1 MRAKTLL
8 LFLYLLSFVNGAATV
23 QESGKSIVLKK
34 STTSDGTLRSVD
46 LFASA
51 YLDLSN
57 ELLLLNFENCS
68 DDTFISVTNLST
80 NEVIYSE
87 LYGVSDNIVLNMAGL
102 LEGEENYRLEITIG
116 EVILYGDFTIRLI

>member
-1 MRAKTLL
+1 MRVKTLL
-8 LFLYLLSFVNGAATV
+8 LFLFLLSFVNGAATV

-116 EVILYGDFTIRLI
+116 EVILYGDFTI

>member
-8 LFLYLLSFVNGAATV
+8 LFLFLLSFVNGAATV

-68 DDTFISVTNLST
+68 DDAFISVTNLST

-116 EVILYGDFTIRLI
+116 EVILYGDFTI

>member
-8 LFLYLLSFVNGAATV
+8 LFLFLLSFVNGAATV

-116 EVILYGDFTIRLI
+116 EVILYGDFTI

>member
-8 LFLYLLSFVNGAATV
+8 LFLFLLSFVNGAATV

-116 EVILYGDFTIRLI
+116 EVILYGDSTI

>member
-8 LFLYLLSFVNGAATV
+8 LFLFLLSFVNGAATV

-34 STTSDGTLRSVD
+34 STTSDGTLRSVY

-116 EVILYGDFTIRLI
+116 EVILYGDFTI

>member
-8 LFLYLLSFVNGAATV
+8 LFLFLLSFVNGGATV
-23 QESGKSIVLKK
+23 QESGKSIILKK
-34 STTSDGTLRSVD
+34 STTSDGTLRSAG

-68 DDTFISVTNLST
+68 DDAFISVTNLST
-80 NEVIYSE
+80 NDVIYSG
-87 LYGVSDNIVLNMAGL
+87 LYGASDNIVLNMAGL
-102 LEGEENYRLEITIG
+102 LQGGENYRLEMTIG
-116 EVILYGDFTIRLI
+116 KVILYGDFTI

>member
-8 LFLYLLSFVNGAATV
+8 LFLFPLSFVNGAATV

-116 EVILYGDFTIRLI
+116 EVILYGDFTI

>member
-1 MRAKTLL
+1 MGLQ
-8 LFLYLLSFVNGAATV
+8 LYKSL
-23 QESGKSIVLKK
+23 ESSIVLKK

-80 NEVIYSE
+80 NEVN
-87 LYGVSDNIVLNMAGL
+87 L
-102 LEGEENYRLEITIG
+102 
-116 EVILYGDFTIRLI
+116 F

>member
-1 MRAKTLL
+1 MRAKN
-8 LFLYLLSFVNGAATV
+8 FITV
-23 QESGKSIVLKK
+23 FISIIVCKWGCNCTRVWK
-34 STTSDGTLRSVD
+34 EYCTEESTTSDGTLRSVD

-116 EVILYGDFTIRLI
+116 EVILYGDFTI

>member
-8 LFLYLLSFVNGAATV
+8 LFLFLLSFVNGGATV

-34 STTSDGTLRSVD
+34 STTSDGTLRSAG

-51 YLDLSN
+51 HLDLSN

-68 DDTFISVTNLST
+68 DDAFISVTNLST
-80 NEVIYSE
+80 NDVIYSG
-87 LYGVSDNIVLNMAGL
+87 LYGASDNIVLNMAGL
-102 LEGEENYRLEITIG
+102 LQGGENYRLEMTIG
-116 EVILYGDFTIRLI
+116 KVILYGDFTI

>member
-8 LFLYLLSFVNGAATV
+8 LFLFLLSFVNGAATV

-68 DDTFISVTNLST
+68 DDPFISVTNLST

-116 EVILYGDFTIRLI
+116 EVILYGDFTI

>member
-8 LFLYLLSFVNGAATV
+8 LFLFLLSFVNGAATV

-80 NEVIYSE
+80 NGVIYSE

-116 EVILYGDFTIRLI
+116 EVILYGDFTI

>member
-1 MRAKTLL
+1 MNCY
-8 LFLYLLSFVNGAATV
+8 YL
-23 QESGKSIVLKK
+23 I
-34 STTSDGTLRSVD
+34 LRI
-46 LFASA
+46 
-51 YLDLSN
+51 
-57 ELLLLNFENCS
+57 CS

-116 EVILYGDFTIRLI
+116 EVILYGDFTI

>member
-8 LFLYLLSFVNGAATV
+8 LFLFLLSFVNGAATV

-34 STTSDGTLRSVD
+34 STTSDGTLRSAD

-102 LEGEENYRLEITIG
+102 LEGGENYRLEITIG
-116 EVILYGDFTIRLI
+116 EVILYGDFTI

>member
-8 LFLYLLSFVNGAATV
+8 LFLFLLSFVNGAATV

-46 LFASA
+46 LCASA

-116 EVILYGDFTIRLI
+116 EVILYGDFTI

>member
-8 LFLYLLSFVNGAATV
+8 LFLFLLSFVNGAATV

-87 LYGVSDNIVLNMAGL
+87 LYGASDNIVLNMAGL

-116 EVILYGDFTIRLI
+116 EVILYGDFTI

>member
-8 LFLYLLSFVNGAATV
+8 LFLFLLSFVNGAATV

-57 ELLLLNFENCS
+57 ELLLLNFENCPNDVS
-68 DDTFISVTNLST
+68 ISVTNLST
-80 NEVIYSE
+80 DEIIYSE
-87 LYGVSDNIVLNMAGL
+87 LHTISSNIVLNMGGL
-102 LEGEENYRLEITIG
+102 LEENSEYRLEIIIG
-116 EVILYGDFTIRLI
+116 ETILYGDFDF

>member
-8 LFLYLLSFVNGAATV
+8 LFLFLLSFVNGAATV

-68 DDTFISVTNLST
+68 DDTFISVTNLSI

-102 LEGEENYRLEITIG
+102 LEGGENYRLEITIG
-116 EVILYGDFTIRLI
+116 EVILYGDFTI

>member
-8 LFLYLLSFVNGAATV
+8 LFLFLLSFVNGAATV
-23 QESGKSIVLKK
+23 QESGNSIVLKK
-34 STTSDGTLRSVD
+34 STTSDGTLRSAD

-102 LEGEENYRLEITIG
+102 LEGEGNYRLEITIG
-116 EVILYGDFTIRLI
+116 EVILYGDFTI

>member
-8 LFLYLLSFVNGAATV
+8 FLFLLSFVNGAATV

-116 EVILYGDFTIRLI
+116 EVILYGDFTI

>member
-8 LFLYLLSFVNGAATV
+8 LFLFLLSFVNGGATV

-116 EVILYGDFTIRLI
+116 EVILYGDFTI

>member
-8 LFLYLLSFVNGAATV
+8 LFLFQAPFVNGAATV

-116 EVILYGDFTIRLI
+116 EVILYGDFTI

>member
-8 LFLYLLSFVNGAATV
+8 LFLFLLSFVNGAATV

-116 EVILYGDFTIRLI
+116 EVILYGDFTL

>member
-8 LFLYLLSFVNGAATV
+8 LFLFLLSFVNGAATV

-34 STTSDGTLRSVD
+34 STTSDGTLRSAD

-102 LEGEENYRLEITIG
+102 LEGEGNYRLEITIG
-116 EVILYGDFTIRLI
+116 EVILYGDFII

>member
-8 LFLYLLSFVNGAATV
+8 LFLFLLSFVNGAATV

-102 LEGEENYRLEITIG
+102 LEGDENYRLEITIG
-116 EVILYGDFTIRLI
+116 EVILYGDFTI

>member
-1 MRAKTLL
+1 MRAKNLL
-8 LFLYLLSFVNGAATV
+8 LFLFLLSFVNGAATV

-116 EVILYGDFTIRLI
+116 EVILYGDFTI

>member
-8 LFLYLLSFVNGAATV
+8 LFLFLLSFVNGAATV

-87 LYGVSDNIVLNMAGL
+87 LYGVSDH
-102 LEGEENYRLEITIG
+102 
-116 EVILYGDFTIRLI
+116 

>member
-8 LFLYLLSFVNGAATV
+8 LFLFLLSFVNGAATV

-87 LYGVSDNIVLNMAGL
+87 LYGVSDNIVLNMSGL

-116 EVILYGDFTIRLI
+116 EVILYGDFTI

>member
-8 LFLYLLSFVNGAATV
+8 LFLFLLSFVNGAATV

-80 NEVIYSE
+80 NDVIYSG
-87 LYGVSDNIVLNMAGL
+87 LYGASDNIVLNMAGL

-116 EVILYGDFTIRLI
+116 EVILYGDFTI

>member
-8 LFLYLLSFVNGAATV
+8 LFLFLLSFVNGAATV

-102 LEGEENYRLEITIG
+102 LEGGENYRLEITIG
-116 EVILYGDFTIRLI
+116 EVILYGDFTI

>member
-8 LFLYLLSFVNGAATV
+8 LFLFLLSFVNGAATV

-87 LYGVSDNIVLNMAGL
+87 LYGASDNIVLNMAGL
-102 LEGEENYRLEITIG
+102 LEGGENYRLEITIG
-116 EVILYGDFTIRLI
+116 EVILYGDFTI

>member
-8 LFLYLLSFVNGAATV
+8 LFLFLLSFVNGGATV

-34 STTSDGTLRSVD
+34 STTSDGTLRSAG

-68 DDTFISVTNLST
+68 DDAFISVTNLST
-80 NEVIYSE
+80 NDVIYSV
-87 LYGVSDNIVLNMAGL
+87 LYGASDNIVLNMAGL
-102 LEGEENYRLEITIG
+102 LQ
-116 EVILYGDFTIRLI
+116 

>member
-8 LFLYLLSFVNGAATV
+8 LFLFLLSFVNGAATV

-34 STTSDGTLRSVD
+34 STTSDGTLRSAD

-102 LEGEENYRLEITIG
+102 LEGEGNYRLEITIG
-116 EVILYGDFTIRLI
+116 EVILYGDFTI

>member
-8 LFLYLLSFVNGAATV
+8 LFLFLLSFVNGAATV

-87 LYGVSDNIVLNMAGL
+87 LYGVSDNIVLNMAGR

-116 EVILYGDFTIRLI
+116 EVILYGDFTI

>member
-8 LFLYLLSFVNGAATV
+8 LFLFLLSFVNGAATV

-87 LYGVSDNIVLNMAGL
+87 LYGVSNNIVLNMAGL

-116 EVILYGDFTIRLI
+116 EVILYGDFTI

>member
-8 LFLYLLSFVNGAATV
+8 LFLFLLSFVNGAATV

-68 DDTFISVTNLST
+68 DDIFISVTNLST

-116 EVILYGDFTIRLI
+116 EVILYGDFTI

>member
-8 LFLYLLSFVNGAATV
+8 LFLFLLSFVNGAATV

-34 STTSDGTLRSVD
+34 STTSDGTLRSAD

-68 DDTFISVTNLST
+68 DDTFISVINLST

-102 LEGEENYRLEITIG
+102 LEGEGNYRLEITIG
-116 EVILYGDFTIRLI
+116 EVILYGDFII